1 MDISSTEIW
10 DAIRRNGYTNTMLE
24 TFDIKAFKAVHSLA
38 VAKPWQI
45 I

>member
-1 MDISSTEIW
+1 MNLFPE
-10 DAIRRNGYTNTMLE
+10 RRNGYTNTILE
-24 TFDIKAFKAVHSLA
+24 TFDIKAFKAVHSSV

>member
-1 MDISSTEIW
+1 
-10 DAIRRNGYTNTMLE
+10 MLE

>member
-1 MDISSTEIW
+1 MNLFPE
-10 DAIRRNGYTNTMLE
+10 RRNGYTNTILE